1 MTWRLSKDFSKV
13 PKASA
18 INTMPLAT
26 REHSD
31 FTFTIGY
38 TSFGRLKTLQVS
50 NNGLTT
56 GGSKLYHSKALVD
69 SLAASSVRAKCTNH
83 YFMLYQIKEKF
94 ILFICFVEPHRELI
108 FIRLLIYIFIHLYGL
123 GKSIDYHHKGVI
135 LSLTA
140 DRV

>member
-1 MTWRLSKDFSKV
+1 MAFKKRFLESSKSKCYKYGAACGPKNIRIYVDF
-13 PKASA
+13 
-18 INTMPLAT
+18 
-26 REHSD
+26 
-31 FTFTIGY
+31 GY

-56 GGSKLYHSKALVD
+56 RGSKLYHSKSLVD

-108 FIRLLIYIFIHLYGL
+108 FSYLRDLSIHSFIRFG
-123 GKSIDYHHKGVI
+123 
-135 LSLTA
+135 
-140 DRV
+140 